1 MKGLG
6 KYIKA
11 RRTEKGLSFE
21 DIERETNIMTVFLD
35 AIERDDTALF
45 INQDNYDSIL
55 SFYMKYLGLDKKAMT
70 AQLKVLKLHEQ
81 RGTSLIIEAQAT
93 MKELIPA
100 LKLIKERQRISMD
113 ILEIHFGSYSK
124 AKELFEYLEKN
135 GFVAK
140 PAGAYNW
147 IINNEK
153 INEYL
158 NSK

>member
-11 RRTEKGLSFE
+11 RRAEKGISLE
-21 DIERETNIMTVFLD
+21 DIEKETKIMTVFLD

-45 INQDNYDSIL
+45 VNQENYDDVL
-55 SFYMKYLGLDKKAMT
+55 GFYMKYLELDKKAMI
-70 AQLKVLKLHEQ
+70 AQQKVLKMHEQ

-100 LKLIKERQRISMD
+100 LKLLKERQRVSLD
-113 ILEIHFGSYSK
+113 ILEIHFGSYGK
-124 AKELFEYLEKN
+124 AKELFEYLQKN
-135 GFVAK
+135 GFIAK
-140 PAGAYNW
+140 PAGAYDW
-147 IINNEK
+147 LINNEK
-153 INEYL
+153 IKEYL

>member
-11 RRTEKGLSFE
+11 KRMEKGLSFE
-21 DIERETNIMTVFLD
+21 DIEKETSIMTVFLD
-35 AIERDDTALF
+35 AVERDDATLF
-45 INQDNYDSIL
+45 INQENYDDIL
-55 SFYMKYLGLDKKAMT
+55 GSYMRYLGLDKRAMI
-70 AQLKVLKLHEQ
+70 AQLKVLKMHEQ

-100 LKLIKERQRISMD
+100 LKLLKERQRISLD
-113 ILEIHFGSYSK
+113 ILEIHFGSYGK
-124 AKELFEYLEKN
+124 AKELFDYLQKN

-140 PAGAYNW
+140 PVGAYDW